1 MVFSSLSFL
10 FCFFPAFLLVYYLTP
25 SRPAGARNAVLLA
38 GSSVFYIIGLDGQW
52 AYFALLA
59 ASVLVNYGLGLA
71 IVRDKPRAKLWLILG
86 ICYNFL
92 WLFLFKY
99 LNFVL
104 TGVNGALGLVSGG
117 KAAIPLLRWALPVGI
132 SFYTFSAVGYLMDV
146 YRGTVAPERSLLTF
160 GTYLT
165 MFPKLVSG
173 PIASYT
179 ELQPEFGARN
189 VSLRQAVDG
198 LKLFVFGMALKV
210 LLANQLGDLK
220 RLLPGYAAV
229 GVGREDGAEAGEF
242 SAVFYRRDRF
252 TPLESGTFWLSETP
266 DVAGSKGW
274 DGACERVATW
284 VVLHDREGGR
294 EFLFVNTHL
303 DHVGQVARDEGV
315 NLLRERIEALRGDR
329 PVILTGDF
337 NSEPGS
343 SVVAHV
349 QKDGVLHDVKQVAA
363 RKSGTEWS
371 FSDFGQILE
380 AERPLLDYI
389 FVSDGIAA
397 DLYEVLPDTLGGGY
411 VSDHA
416 PVMAIVKFEK

>member
-1 MVFSSLSFL
+1 MKRL
-10 FCFFPAFLLVYYLTP
+10 FY
-25 SRPAGARNAVLLA
+25 
-38 GSSVFYIIGLDGQW
+38 
-52 AYFALLA
+52 LLA
-59 ASVLVNYGLGLA
+59 AAAFTACGSATTLSVMTFNMRYDNPEDGADNWRFRRGRVA
-71 IVRDKPRAKLWLILG
+71 EVIASH
-86 ICYNFL
+86 
-92 WLFLFKY
+92 
-99 LNFVL
+99 
-104 TGVNGALGLVSGG
+104 GV
-117 KAAIPLLRWALPVGI
+117 
-132 SFYTFSAVGYLMDV
+132 DV
-146 YRGTVAPERSLLTF
+146 F
-160 GTYLT
+160 GTQ
-165 MFPKLVSG
+165 
-173 PIASYT
+173 
-179 ELQPEFGARN
+179 E
-189 VSLRQAVDG
+189 
-198 LKLFVFGMALKV
+198 

-220 RLLPGYAAV
+220 RLLPGY
-229 GVGREDGAEAGEF
+229 
-242 SAVFYRRDRF
+242 RF

-284 VVLHDREGGR
+284 VVLHDRDGGR

-371 FSDFGQILE
+371 FSDFGQIPE

>member
-1 MVFSSLSFL
+1 MPYF
-10 FCFFPAFLLVYYLTP
+10 T
-25 SRPAGARNAVLLA
+25 GGIVL
-38 GSSVFYIIGLDGQW
+38 
-52 AYFALLA
+52 
-59 ASVLVNYGLGLA
+59 
-71 IVRDKPRAKLWLILG
+71 R
-86 ICYNFL
+86 
-92 WLFLFKY
+92 
-99 LNFVL
+99 
-104 TGVNGALGLVSGG
+104 
-117 KAAIPLLRWALPVGI
+117 
-132 SFYTFSAVGYLMDV
+132 
-146 YRGTVAPERSLLTF
+146 
-160 GTYLT
+160 
-165 MFPKLVSG
+165 
-173 PIASYT
+173 
-179 ELQPEFGARN
+179 
-189 VSLRQAVDG
+189 
-198 LKLFVFGMALKV
+198 
-210 LLANQLGDLK
+210 
-220 RLLPGYAAV
+220 
-229 GVGREDGAEAGEF
+229 
-242 SAVFYRRDRF
+242 
-252 TPLESGTFWLSETP
+252 PLESGTFWLSETP

-371 FSDFGQILE
+371 FSDFGQIPE